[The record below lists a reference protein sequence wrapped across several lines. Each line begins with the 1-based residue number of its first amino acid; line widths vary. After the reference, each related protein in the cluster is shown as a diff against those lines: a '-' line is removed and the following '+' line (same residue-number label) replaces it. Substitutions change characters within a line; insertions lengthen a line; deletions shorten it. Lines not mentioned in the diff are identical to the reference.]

1 MPGRRR
7 LGQHFLNSAKFA
19 ERITRV
25 AGIDDELV
33 VEIGA
38 GRGVLTRPLAQ
49 RARKVIAVELDR
61 QLARFLEAEQIP
73 GVEVVNRDFL
83 DLELSDLKTPVIVGN
98 IPYGIS
104 SAIIEK
110 LAANRRHVKRAV
122 LTVQKEFAGRMV
134 ARAGSADRGYL
145 SVYANYHF
153 TITRE
158 FAIPPRFFSPPP
170 RVSSVVVMLRPNE
183 PALDPEAEQELFRL
197 VAGVF
202 RYRRKSLENALT
214 NHLGCKPV
222 GRLPDLFAQRPQHL
236 EFEDFRRVYELIRH
250 SR

>member
-19 ERITRV
+19 ERI
-25 AGIDDELV
+25 AGLADTDHELV
-33 VEIGA
+33 IEIGA
-38 GRGVLTRPLAQ
+38 GRGILTRPLAR
-49 RARKVIAVELDR
+49 RARKVVAVELDR
-61 QLARFLEAEQIP
+61 RLAQRLQAEKIP
-73 GVEVVNRDFL
+73 GVEVLNRDFL
-83 DLELSDLKTPVIVGN
+83 DVELSDFRAPVIVGN
-98 IPYGIS
+98 IPYAIS
-104 SAIIEK
+104 TAIIEK
-110 LAANRRHVKRAV
+110 LARCRGHMKQAV
-122 LTVQKEFAGRMV
+122 LTVQKEFAARM
-134 ARAGSADRGYL
+134 AAAAGSPDRGYL
-145 SVYANYHF
+145 AVYANYHF

-170 RVSSVVVMLRPNE
+170 RVSSVVVRLRPNE
-183 PALDPEAEQELFRL
+183 PVLDPEAEQELFRL

-236 EFEDFRRVYELIRH
+236 EFEDFRRVYEFITRPQ
-250 SR
+250 